1 LDTWN
6 LGLGNYL
13 KINKVRTIG
22 EIIHERRQ
30 QMGGDI
36 KKIAV
41 SLKIR
46 ENYLLALERDE
57 YQVIPGGMP
66 IVQGIV
72 RRYAQFLD
80 LDPGKLVAILRRDF
94 VVPKAPETISKEA
107 EKQSV
112 FFWTP
117 RYTLLAMIAILVCFL
132 FFFLF
137 KNFFNLISAPQ
148 IQISS
153 PREGEEILEKQVK
166 VKGKVK
172 RADVIMINGQS
183 VTVLE
188 NGVFEEL
195 FSCDKGE
202 NVFLFEAFSPRGK
215 KTQVERRFTCR

>member
-1 LDTWN
+1 
-6 LGLGNYL
+6 
-13 KINKVRTIG
+13 VRTVG

-30 QMGGDI
+30 QKGEDI
-36 KKIAV
+36 KKIAAN
-41 SLKIR
+41 LKIR
-46 ENYLLALERDE
+46 EDYLLALEKDK
-57 YQVIPGGMP
+57 YQSIPGGMP

-94 VVPKAPETISKEA
+94 VVPKTSGAVSRGTER
-107 EKQSV
+107 QSN

-117 RYTLLAMIAILVCFL
+117 RYTFLAMIVILVCFL

-137 KNFFNLISAPQ
+137 KNFFNLIGAPQ
-148 IQISS
+148 IQVSS
-153 PREGEEILEKQVK
+153 PRQGGEILGKEVK

-172 RADVIMINGQS
+172 RADVVMINGQP

-195 FSCDKGE
+195 FNCDKGE
-202 NVFLFEAFSPRGK
+202 NVFLFEAISPQGR
-215 KTQVERRFTCR
+215 KTQVERHFTCR

>member
-1 LDTWN
+1 M
-6 LGLGNYL
+6 
-13 KINKVRTIG
+13 RTVG

-46 ENYLLALERDE
+46 ESYLLALERDE
-57 YQVIPGGMP
+57 YQAISGGMP

-72 RRYAQFLD
+72 RRYAQFLG
-80 LDPGKLVAILRRDF
+80 LDSEGLVAILRRDF
-94 VVPKAPETISKEA
+94 VIPKASEIVSKEA
-107 EKQSV
+107 EKQSI

-117 RYTLLAMIAILVCFL
+117 RYTFLAVVIILVCFL
-132 FFFLF
+132 SFFLF

-153 PREGEEILEKQVK
+153 PRQDGEILGKQVK

-172 RADVIMINGQS
+172 RADVVVINGQS
-183 VTVLE
+183 VAVLE

-202 NVFLFEAFSPRGK
+202 NVFLFEAVSPRGK
-215 KTQVERRFTCR
+215 KIQVERRFTCR

>member
-1 LDTWN
+1 
-6 LGLGNYL
+6 
-13 KINKVRTIG
+13 VRTVG
-22 EIIHERRQ
+22 EIIRERRQ
-30 QMGGDI
+30 QVKGDI

-46 ENYLLALERDE
+46 EGYLLALEKDE
-57 YQVIPGGMP
+57 YQIIPGGMP

-72 RRYAQFLD
+72 RRYGQFLD
-80 LDPGKLVAILRRDF
+80 LDPGKLAAILRRDF
-94 VVPKAPETISKEA
+94 VAPKASKTISRET
-107 EKQSV
+107 EKQSI

-117 RYTLLAMIAILVCFL
+117 RHTILAMVAILV
-132 FFFLF
+132 FFLSF
-137 KNFFNLISAPQ
+137 FLLKNFFNLVSAPQ

-153 PREGEEILEKQVK
+153 PREGEAILGKQIR
-166 VKGKVK
+166 VKGKVR
-172 RADVIMINGQS
+172 RADVIVINGQS

-202 NVFLFEAFSPRGK
+202 NVFLIEAVSPRGK

>member
-1 LDTWN
+1 M
-6 LGLGNYL
+6 
-13 KINKVRTIG
+13 RTVG

-30 QMGGDI
+30 QMRGDI

-46 ENYLLALERDE
+46 EDYLLALERDE
-57 YQVIPGGMP
+57 YQVIPGGIP
-66 IVQGIV
+66 IVQGII
-72 RRYAQFLD
+72 RRYGQFLG
-80 LDPGKLVAILRRDF
+80 LDPGKLAAILRRDF
-94 VVPKAPETISKEA
+94 VVPKASETVSHEVG
-107 EKQSV
+107 KQSV

-117 RYTLLAMIAILVCFL
+117 RYTILAMVVVLVCFL
-132 FFFLF
+132 SFFLF

-153 PREGEEILEKQVK
+153 PRQGGEILGKQVK

-172 RADVIMINGQS
+172 RADVVVINGQS

-202 NVFLFEAFSPRGK
+202 NIFFIEAVSPRGK
-215 KTQVERRFTCR
+215 KAQIERHFTCR